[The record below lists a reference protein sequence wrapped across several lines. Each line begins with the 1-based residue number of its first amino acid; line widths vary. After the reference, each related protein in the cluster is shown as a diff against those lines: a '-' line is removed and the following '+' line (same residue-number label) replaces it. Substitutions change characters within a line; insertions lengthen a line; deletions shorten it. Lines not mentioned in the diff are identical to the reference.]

1 MKICSA
7 IWQIAPHLQR
17 SGNVTQYWYALRVK
31 PHKERSV
38 VEYLQAREV
47 ELFAPTVRVK
57 PKNPRAAK
65 KRPYFPGYLFV
76 HADLKE
82 EGQQAFNWIPGTHGL
97 VAFDDEPAIV
107 PAHLI
112 HELQQRIA
120 QLNARGGVETVD
132 FKKGQ
137 RVRIVSGPF
146 EGYEAIFDMRLSG
159 KERVQVLLRF
169 LSDHPQPVQLSMT
182 DIENSKK

>member
-1 MKICSA
+1 
-7 IWQIAPHLQR
+7 
-17 SGNVTQYWYALRVK
+17 
-31 PHKERSV
+31 
-38 VEYLQAREV
+38 V
-47 ELFAPTVRVK
+47 ELFAPTVHVK

-76 HADLKE
+76 YADLQE
-82 EGQQAFNWIPGTHGL
+82 EGQQAFSWIPGAHGL

-112 HELQQRIA
+112 HELQKRIA
-120 QLNARGGVETVD
+120 QLNAQGGVETVD

-137 RVRIVSGPF
+137 HVRIVSGPF

>member
-1 MKICSA
+1 
-7 IWQIAPHLQR
+7 
-17 SGNVTQYWYALRVK
+17 VTQYWYALRVK

-38 VEYLQAREV
+38 VEYLRTREV
-47 ELFAPTVRVK
+47 ELFAPAVRVK

-76 HADLKE
+76 YTDLQE
-82 EGQQAFNWIPGTHGL
+82 EGQQAFSWIPGTHGL
-97 VAFDDEPAIV
+97 VTFDNEPAIV
-107 PAHLI
+107 PSHLI
-112 HELQQRIA
+112 HELQNRIA
-120 QLNARGGVETVD
+120 QLNAQGGLEALD

-169 LSDHPQPVQLSMT
+169 LSEHPQPVQLDMT
-182 DIENSKK
+182 DIEKSNR